1 MKEYYL
7 PEDLRMESGGV
18 NDIGW
23 VWDTGG
29 GQRRLRGTR
38 WIMSLF
44 CSLNRDPEDV
54 NNYAG
59 DRGGAKR
66 AETKL

>member
-1 MKEYYL
+1 M
-7 PEDLRMESGGV
+7 DSGGV

-23 VWDTGG
+23 VELKCWDMGG

-44 CSLNRDPEDV
+44 CSLVLDPEDV
-54 NNYAG
+54 NNYGG
-59 DRGGAKR
+59 DRGGVYGA
-66 AETKL
+66 